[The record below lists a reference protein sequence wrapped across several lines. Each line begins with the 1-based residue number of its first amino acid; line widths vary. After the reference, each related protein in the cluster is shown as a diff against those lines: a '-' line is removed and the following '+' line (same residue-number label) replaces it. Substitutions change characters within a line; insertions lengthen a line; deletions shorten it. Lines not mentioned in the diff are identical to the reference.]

1 MALKAH
7 CIFRRGNGP
16 VLAAAVHHG
25 HDTRQEV
32 DELLLLSEPERL
44 REEDP
49 YTGVWTQIA
58 PTQII
63 GMRSR
68 FEVDLNRPRAAAV
81 YQRPEDAWGLNVW
94 KTRPHSNFVNH
105 SLALYDVFYQEVE
118 LLLRELLNHHA
129 HLVVYD
135 LHSYNHR
142 RQGPMSP
149 IASLQE
155 NPEVNIGTGSIN
167 RLYWGPVVDRFIDDL
182 SHWPGTNRLLDVRE
196 NVKFQGGHFG
206 RWIHQTFP
214 HQVLSIAIE
223 VKKFFMD
230 EWTGEAN
237 WHDIQMIAAA
247 LEATLHGVN
256 EELAKL

>member
-1 MALKAH
+1 
-7 CIFRRGNGP
+7 
-16 VLAAAVHHG
+16 VVAAAVHHG
-25 HDTRQEV
+25 HETRRDV

-49 YTGVWTQIA
+49 FTGVWTQFA

-68 FEVDLNRPRAAAV
+68 FEVDLNRPRTAAI
-81 YQRPEDAWGLNVW
+81 YQSPEDAWGLNVW
-94 KTRPHSNFVNH
+94 KSRPHSTLLND
-105 SLALYDVFYQEVE
+105 SLALYDAFYQEVE
-118 LLLRELLNHHA
+118 SLFRELLDHHP
-129 HLVVYD
+129 HVVVYD
-135 LHSYNHR
+135 LHSYNYR
-142 RQGPMSP
+142 RQGPRAPVASP
-149 IASLQE
+149 TE
-155 NPEVNIGTGSIN
+155 NPEVNIGTGSID
-167 RLYWGPVVDRFIDDL
+167 RLYWGPVLDRFIDDL
-182 SHWPGTNRLLDVRE
+182 SQGPGAKRVLDVRE

-230 EWTGEAN
+230 EWTGQAN

-247 LEATLHGVN
+247 LEATLPGVN
-256 EELAKL
+256 EELARL